1 MCAAAGPFFLFLAY
15 VAKSPMLF
23 CELMP
28 MAVGGFLIL
37 ITNPSKRKSSD
48 RLFRFPSHPGPLSGK
63 NIPLDPTNQS
73 G

>member
-28 MAVGGFLIL
+28 MAVGGFFDFDYESLETKI
-37 ITNPSKRKSSD
+37 I
-48 RLFRFPSHPGPLSGK
+48 
-63 NIPLDPTNQS
+63 
-73 G
+73 